1 MFKKAIL
8 IDGLYYLKTLTP
20 KRFINALKI
29 FLSYHISKRL
39 KKNYHSGYP
48 IAISIEP
55 TTSCNLR
62 CPECPSGLRSFSR
75 PIGML
80 APELNK
86 SIIDQLGKEL
96 TYITYYFQGEPYL
109 NKDFLSMVD
118 YASKQNIYTA
128 TSSNGH
134 YLDDDNCKETIESGL
149 KRLIIS
155 VDGTSQSSYE
165 KYRIGGNFNKV
176 IEGTKNIVH
185 WKKKL
190 KSKTPFI
197 IWQFIV
203 FGHNEHEVDDI
214 QKLAKEI
221 GVDHLSIKTAQIYNF
236 ESGSNLLPK
245 NPKYSRYIKKGL
257 SYKIKN
263 GLLSHC
269 WRMWHACVITW
280 DGKIV
285 PCCFDK
291 DGTYQLGGL
300 NNHLFKSIWKGV
312 EYSRFRRLILKS
324 RRNIDICQNCSE
336 GTNIRG

>member
-1 MFKKAIL
+1 MSKKAII
-8 IDGLYYLKTLTP
+8 IDGLHYLKSLSP

-86 SIIDQLGKEL
+86 SIIDQLRKEL
-96 TYITYYFQGEPYL
+96 TYITYYFQGESYL
-109 NKDFLSMVD
+109 NKDFLSMVG
-118 YASKQNIYTA
+118 YASKRNIYTA

-155 VDGTSQSSYE
+155 IDGTNQSSYE

-197 IWQFIV
+197 VWQFIV

-214 QKLAKEI
+214 QKLSKEI

-236 ESGSNLLPK
+236 ESGSDLLPK

-285 PCCFDK
+285 PCCFDI

-300 NNHLFKSIWKGV
+300 NNHSFKSIWKGV

>member
-1 MFKKAIL
+1 MSKKAII
-8 IDGLYYLKTLTP
+8 IDGLHYLKTLTP

-86 SIIDQLGKEL
+86 SIIDQLRKEL
-96 TYITYYFQGEPYL
+96 TYITYYFQGESYL
-109 NKDFLSMVD
+109 NKDFLSMVG
-118 YASKQNIYTA
+118 YASKRNIYTA

-155 VDGTSQSSYE
+155 IDGTNQSSYE

-197 IWQFIV
+197 VWQFIV

-214 QKLAKEI
+214 QKLSKEI

-236 ESGSNLLPK
+236 ESGSDLLPK

-291 DGTYQLGGL
+291 DGTYQLGSL
-300 NNHLFKSIWKGV
+300 NNHSFRSIWKGV

-324 RRNIDICQNCSE
+324 RKNIDICQNCSE

>member
-1 MFKKAIL
+1 MSKKAII

-20 KRFINALKI
+20 SRFLNALKI
-29 FLSYHISKRL
+29 FVSYYISKRL
-39 KKNYHSGYP
+39 KKNFHKGFP

-80 APELNK
+80 APELNQ
-86 SIIDQLGKEL
+86 SIIDQLSDNL

-109 NKDFLSMVD
+109 NKDFLSMVG
-118 YASKQNIYTA
+118 YASSRNIYTA
-128 TSSNGH
+128 TSSNAH
-134 YLDDDNCKETIESGL
+134 YLDDSNCQKTIESGL
-149 KRLIIS
+149 NRLIIS
-155 VDGTSQSSYE
+155 IDGANQGSYE
-165 KYRIGGNFNKV
+165 KYRIGGNLSKV
-176 IEGTKNIVH
+176 IEGTKNIVQ

-214 QKLAKEI
+214 EKLAKEI

-236 ESGSNLLPK
+236 ESGSDLLPK
-245 NPKYSRYIKKGL
+245 DPKYSRYIKKGL

-280 DGKIV
+280 DGKVV

-300 NNHLFKSIWKGV
+300 NNHSFKAIWKGE
-312 EYSRFRRLILKS
+312 EYNRFRRLILKS
-324 RRNIDICQNCSE
+324 RKNIDICQNCSE
-336 GTNIRG
+336 GTKISG

>member
-20 KRFINALKI
+20 TRFINALKI

-176 IEGTKNIVH
+176 IDGTKNIVH

-236 ESGSNLLPK
+236 ESGSDLLPK

>member
-1 MFKKAIL
+1 MSKKAIV

-20 KRFINALKI
+20 TRFINALKI

-86 SIIDQLGKEL
+86 SIIDQLRKEL

-109 NKDFLSMVD
+109 NKDFLSMVG
-118 YASKQNIYTA
+118 YASKRNIYTA

-134 YLDDDNCKETIESGL
+134 YLDDDNCKVTIESGL

-155 VDGTSQSSYE
+155 IDGTNQSSYE

-197 IWQFIV
+197 VWQFIV
-203 FGHNEHEVDDI
+203 FGHNEHEVDDV
-214 QKLAKEI
+214 QKLSKEI

-236 ESGSNLLPK
+236 ESGSDLLPK

-269 WRMWHACVITW
+269 WRIWHTCVITL

-300 NNHLFKSIWKGV
+300 NNHSFKSIWKGV